1 MRAYFVLL
9 HNVLNFRLPFAAH
22 SSPPPSVAKSS
33 PPTDAHVPLGLLV
46 AYEGMSW
53 SPAPE
58 PAPRQC
64 PLLHRAPPDVIVFPK
79 KIFGGGHMSLA
90 KTAKATEDPPWPPES
105 LDPPWPPEL
114 PASPWRPPVSP
125 SWTSLQGAH
134 PPPRWIC
141 CGAGHAYLEGGI
153 MSGFWT
159 LCSLFFP
166 CPS

>member
-1 MRAYFVLL
+1 MYLIS
-9 HNVLNFRLPFAAH
+9 H

-64 PLLHRAPPDVIVFPK
+64 PLFQGPFLQCPLLHRAPPDVIVFPK

-90 KTAKATEDPPWPPES
+90 KTAKATEDPPWPPE
-105 LDPPWPPEL
+105 L
-114 PASPWRPPVSP
+114 PASPWRTPVSP

-141 CGAGHAYLEGGI
+141 CGVGHAYLEGGI

-159 LCSLFFP
+159 LFFVFPLPFLSFLIWLFSCS
-166 CPS
+166 C